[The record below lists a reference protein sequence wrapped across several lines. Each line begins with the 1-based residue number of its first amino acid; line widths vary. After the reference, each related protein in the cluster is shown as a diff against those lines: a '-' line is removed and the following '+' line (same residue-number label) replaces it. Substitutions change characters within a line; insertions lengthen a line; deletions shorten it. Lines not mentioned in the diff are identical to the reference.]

1 MNKSQLRALYKSKR
15 IRLSEVEIQEF
26 SQKILQK
33 LISMPIW
40 EKSVFHVF
48 VPIVQNHEVNTFPI
62 IEYLHEHGKTVLV
75 PKVEGEK
82 MHSCLINADTEWTI
96 GKFNVP
102 EPLECLKTDLPI
114 DVILMPMLVCDL
126 SGNRIGYGGGYYDRF
141 LGDINYPILKLGL
154 NFFPPINQ
162 EFEIFTQDVPL
173 DYCVTPEEIVSFST

>member
-15 IRLSEVEIQEF
+15 NQLSEVEIQKF
-26 SQKILQK
+26 SQKILQNLK
-33 LISMPIW
+33 SMAIW

-62 IEYLHEHGKTVLV
+62 IEYLHENGKTVLV
-75 PKVEGEK
+75 PKVEGDK
-82 MHSCLINADTEWTI
+82 MHSCLIDVDTEWTV
-96 GKFNVP
+96 GKFHVP
-102 EPLECLKTDLPI
+102 EPLDCQISDLPI

-141 LGDINYPILKLGL
+141 LGDIKYPILKLGL
-154 NFFPPINQ
+154 SFFSPIDQ
-162 EFEIFTQDVPL
+162 KFEIFTQDVPL